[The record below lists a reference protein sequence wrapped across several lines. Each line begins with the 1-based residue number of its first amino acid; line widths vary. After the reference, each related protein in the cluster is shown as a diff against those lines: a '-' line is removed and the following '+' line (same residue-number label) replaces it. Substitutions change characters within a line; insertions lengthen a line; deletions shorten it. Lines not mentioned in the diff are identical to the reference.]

1 MDSYYHGHYHLAIWL
16 YCITLSFIFH
26 SSYVV
31 YFPENDVIAALPD
44 VLLLLLEEE
53 LEEEEVEE
61 VLICGGKWL
70 FIFKKESSKS
80 LPQYLIVRLEIFGT
94 YAIFSSNYVEKI
106 YLHSINDVVPD
117 GKFDIIVLLNGNEG
131 LLLLSLN
138 KPAQESALGL
148 LLGATVEAGG
158 AKFITGCGLTSV
170 PVALA
175 VAVVVVG
182 VVVTDAVVHVIVL
195 FTVCCIINFLFANPG
210 GYCLLLTADSL
221 PELLPIDDR
230 FTCCVVDC

>member
-1 MDSYYHGHYHLAIWL
+1 MYSPLTTFNVLFVEKGILLLQMDSYYHGHYHLAIWL

-26 SSYVV
+26 SPYIL

-61 VLICGGKWL
+61 VLICGGKSC
-70 FIFKKESSKS
+70 SSATLYTFCNYKCMQ
-80 LPQYLIVRLEIFGT
+80 LN
-94 YAIFSSNYVEKI
+94 SSTI
-106 YLHSINDVVPD
+106 PD

-138 KPAQESALGL
+138 KPAQDRALGL

-158 AKFITGCGLTSV
+158 AKFIIGCVLTSV
-170 PVALA
+170 PLTLA
-175 VAVVVVG
+175 VAAVVVV
-182 VVVTDAVVHVIVL
+182 VVVTDVVVDVIVL

-210 GYCLLLTADSL
+210 GYCLLLTAESL
-221 PELLPIDDR
+221 PVLLPIDDR
-230 FTCCVVDC
+230 FTCGVVDC